1 MTDQEFAAL
10 AERTLARIEDAVDAL
25 EADIDAQRA
34 GNVLTFELESGEKVV
49 VNTQQPM
56 HEIWLAARSG
66 GFHYR
71 WDGAAWRDTRSGESL
86 SEALSRV
93 FGAPLQA

>member
-25 EADIDAQRA
+25 DEDIDAQRA
-34 GNVLTFELESGEKVV
+34 GNVLTFELESGEKIV

-66 GFHYR
+66 GFHYK
-71 WDGAAWRDTRSGESL
+71 WDGAAWRDTRSSETL
-86 SEALSRV
+86 FEALSRV
-93 FGAPLQA
+93 LGASIAP